1 MSARQLLPP
10 FSVYSAGAITKES
23 KEDFSW
29 HEHRKEFENV
39 SQALD
44 KVKGGREW
52 LKDFKGSFH
61 DEEAAELLRHM
72 DLSYHS
78 GASLNVV
85 LRMYQFV
92 LRDWDGWVL
101 AQKTRA
107 LQDEYNAKQV
117 SWSVV
122 KSVLHWKGVF
132 SDYSENELVTF
143 KAKYK
148 VEMDDD
154 QLLSQLGQINTEYKA
169 AYDAE
174 CQRYEDERNK
184 ERLDVLEHHYEH
196 PSRWFDSLGGSGL
209 AGHPSNIEAKH
220 IAEMEKRHPGYQE
233 HLMGIIKRLHA
244 QKIETNV
251 PTVC

>member
-10 FSVYSAGAITKES
+10 FSVYSAAITKES

-39 SQALD
+39 RQALD
-44 KVKGGREW
+44 KVKGSREW
-52 LKDFKGSFH
+52 LKDFKGTFY
-61 DEEAAELLRHM
+61 DEEAAELLSHM

-78 GASLNVV
+78 GSSLNIV
-85 LRMYQFV
+85 LRMYQ
-92 LRDWDGWVL
+92 LLLGDWDAWVL
-101 AQKTRA
+101 AQKTRV
-107 LQDEYNAKQV
+107 LQDEYKAKQIP
-117 SWSVV
+117 WGEV
-122 KSVLHWKGVF
+122 KNVLHWNGI
-132 SDYSENELVTF
+132 EEF
-143 KAKYK
+143 KAKYSL
-148 VEMDDD
+148 EINNEE
-154 QLLSQLGQINTEYKA
+154 LLSQLGQINTEYKA

-174 CQRYEDERNK
+174 VKRYEDERN
-184 ERLDVLEHHYEH
+184 EGRLNVLEHHYEH
-196 PSRWFDSLGGSGL
+196 PSRWFDSANGSGL